1 MKSEDP
7 DDDLRSWKWL
17 QRLIN
22 TLGEH
27 GMSSEESSVENGI
40 ENVLRVKNL
49 EWRKNINK
57 ELEIVDLQQVIDKDI
72 FCSQEGVTQ
81 NLERSIPLDETCRN
95 LIPATNMLEYLVN
108 AA

>member
-7 DDDLRSWKWL
+7 DDDLQSWKWL

-27 GMSSEESSVENGI
+27 SMSSEESSVENGI

-49 EWRKNINK
+49 EWQKNINK
-57 ELEIVDLQQVIDKDI
+57 ELETVDLQQVIDKDI
-72 FCSQEGVTQ
+72 FRSQGTK
-81 NLERSIPLDETCRN
+81 PLPRN
-95 LIPATNMLEYLVN
+95 FSKPRPTLWLQATNMLEYLAN